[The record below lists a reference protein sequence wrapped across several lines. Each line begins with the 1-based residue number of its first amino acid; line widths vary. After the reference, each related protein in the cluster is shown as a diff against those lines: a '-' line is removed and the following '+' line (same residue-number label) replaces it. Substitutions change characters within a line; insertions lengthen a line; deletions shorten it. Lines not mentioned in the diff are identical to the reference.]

1 MRSANVDAT
10 VETPSEA
17 GVIYR
22 LLGPVFGLFIWAM
35 HFLAIYAATAI
46 ACVLGLGASDVGV
59 RSTFTATLV
68 AVTVAAAAGVGLHA
82 LTWSRRQEKIPDR
95 RFLME
100 ITLGLDAIAVLGI
113 LWQLFPILMVPV
125 CR

>member
-17 GVIYR
+17 RVLYR
-22 LLGPVFGLFIWAM
+22 LLEPVFGLFIWAM
-35 HFLAIYAATAI
+35 HFLAVYAATAV
-46 ACVLGLGASDVGV
+46 ACVLGLGAADVGV

-82 LTWSRRQEKIPDR
+82 LTRYRRQEKILDR

-100 ITLGLDAIAVLGI
+100 ITLALDAIAALGI

-125 CR
+125 CQ